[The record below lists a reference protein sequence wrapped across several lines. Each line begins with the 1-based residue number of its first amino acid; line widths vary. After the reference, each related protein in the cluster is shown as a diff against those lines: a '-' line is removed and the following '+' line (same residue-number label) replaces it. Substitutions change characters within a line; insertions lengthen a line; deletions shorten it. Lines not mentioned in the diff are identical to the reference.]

1 MWTATDSDVDAALAR
16 AHFERWPRQM
26 NVVKDWFLPLGL
38 HTAHDHAKTPV
49 KNSEVAKRRAALATR
64 WRMLSG
70 GRREQRA
77 LLRELENLVARERA
91 VHELDNG
98 KDQVMTVLK
107 LTLANLGIWAS
118 DQWFLATYA
127 PVTWQRLEPFFR
139 LPGHVVYETDTV
151 HVEPRP
157 FNDQQIYRDLAAPAR
172 LTAYA
177 FDR

>member
-16 AHFERWPRQM
+16 AHFERWPRQV

-38 HTAHDHAKTPV
+38 HTNHDHAKTPV
-49 KNSEVAKRRAALATR
+49 KNSEVAKRRAVLATR
-64 WRMLSG
+64 WRTLSG

-139 LPGHVVYETDTV
+139 LPGHVVYKTDTV
-151 HVEPRP
+151 HVEPLCLSR
-157 FNDQQIYRDLAAPAR
+157 
-172 LTAYA
+172 
-177 FDR
+177 